1 METDDSIDTRL
12 ISTKT
17 QGYVAGDLVGL
28 SLKAGEFCLASGES
42 LLNQSHFDHALLVT
56 SPIIKREGFNHIPLV
71 SFDDIGAL
79 QEVKLRL
86 EKLILNPLRYPELCE
101 KFGLKKTAGV
111 LLYGPPGCGKTMVA
125 KAIANACRAS
135 FIYVKGPELL
145 NKYFGESEKSVRDL
159 FEKAR

>member
-1 METDDSIDTRL
+1 M
-12 ISTKT
+12 
-17 QGYVAGDLVGL
+17 
-28 SLKAGEFCLASGES
+28 
-42 LLNQSHFDHALLVT
+42 LLT
-56 SPIIKREGFNHIPLV
+56 SPIIKREGFSHIPLIT
-71 SFDDIGAL
+71 FEDIGAL
-79 QEVKLRL
+79 SEVKLQL
-86 EKLILNPLRYPELCE
+86 EKLILSPLKYPELCE

-159 FEKAR
+159 FEKARQNTPCLIFFDEIDGLAPRRSSDGN